1 MDSSSKDIVSP
12 REINE
17 ECGAYPNDPEDVRKF
32 GELLVNIT
40 TNKADYVL
48 PFSITSLVIFFCYQI
63 ESDLQTDINKIYCL
77 IGFITNS
84 VSNFV
89 KSRPD
94 IKNNIEQMTEKELED
109 VIYAQII
116 EMLKSPM
123 VESKSGGK
131 RKVKK
136 TQKRRKRGGMLR
148 RFGRMGD
155 ALMRPFSATIGAT
168 VRGTY
173 RLAGKINEWLPEIL
187 TIIYFAYHIFYFLY
201 YTRLIR
207 VKTGSALTPNDP
219 IFAEFVRNVTLGV
232 KSGEYPLLDP
242 NITTGLVPVGDI
254 SREMQIYAP
263 GETRVEEFI
272 KNAKFISTFVLG
284 NMLRRQY
291 SFGNMLVTSV
301 QSTES
306 SLISVPGPNEMS
318 KNLFNVVVKGMMD
331 DCFSDVPPKM
341 IIAEANFLNE
351 IMTEHAPLLAPYSQ
365 QFTNSIKSAF
375 PMETEVSSSKLIQ
388 GGPKLPGLTSTDI
401 DEEGDIDEDEERD
414 IDEDEDVYED
424 IHQEDIISP
433 SEQLEPRKSVGVFG
447 TITNFFGGVF
457 DTALET
463 ETGKKASEVVTI
475 LDRQSVLYSNPEIR
489 GHCMLESAEN
499 MRKTVELE
507 AQLLAV
513 QLRRL
518 KTKFTTIWS
527 MEKENAVKAIY
538 HLCQAAGALTF
549 YAGVKILT
557 RRAVAPPAAAAAAAA
572 PDDDDD
578 DEDDVGAN
586 ALVTTGRGQPIP
598 RTTITYATQT
608 PNLSSLGTQTSP
620 RAIDSN
626 SNSNSAS
633 NSGSSLSE
641 PLFLTQGKPAPV
653 GPVEAEI
660 KKRGNKSPSKAR
672 WLNAADSEKGGGRTR
687 RRASQTK
694 KLRRPIR
701 RRQTRKLRRNTKRR
715 RM

>member
-17 ECGAYPNDPEDVRKF
+17 KCGAYPNDPEDVRKF
-32 GELLVNIT
+32 GELLVNII

-48 PFSITSLVIFFCYQI
+48 PFPITTLVIFFCYQI
-63 ESDLQTDINKIYCL
+63 ETDLQTDINKIYCL

-94 IKNNIEQMTEKELED
+94 IKNSIEQMTEKELED
-109 VIYAQII
+109 VIYPEII
-116 EMLKSPM
+116 KMLKSPM

-131 RKVKK
+131 RKAKK
-136 TQKRRKRGGMLR
+136 TQKRRRRGGMLPSM
-148 RFGRMGD
+148 GRMG
-155 ALMRPFSATIGAT
+155 ARIMRPIGAT
-168 VRGTY
+168 IRGTY

-187 TIIYFAYHIFYFLY
+187 TIIYFAYHIFYFFY

-219 IFAEFVRNVTLGV
+219 IFTEFVRNITLGV

-254 SREMQIYAP
+254 SREMQLYAP

-301 QSTES
+301 QSTETQI
-306 SLISVPGPNEMS
+306 ISIPGPNQMS
-318 KNLFNVVVKGMMD
+318 INLFNAGMKGMMD

-341 IIAEANFLNE
+341 IIDEANFLNE
-351 IMTEHAPLLAPYSQ
+351 LMTEHAPLLAPYSQ
-365 QFTNSIKSAF
+365 QFTDSIKSAF

-388 GGPKLPGLTSTDI
+388 DGPKLPGITSTDI
-401 DEEGDIDEDEERD
+401 DEEGYIDEEGD
-414 IDEDEDVYED
+414 IYED

-433 SEQLEPRKSVGVFG
+433 SEQLQPRENVGILG
-447 TITNFFGGVF
+447 TITNFFGSVF

-463 ETGKKASEVVTI
+463 ETGKKASDVVTI

-489 GHCMLESAEN
+489 GQCMLESAEN
-499 MRKTVELE
+499 MRKTIELE

-527 MEKENAVKAIY
+527 MEKENAAKAIY

-557 RRAVAPPAAAAAAAA
+557 RRAAAPPAAAAAAA

-578 DEDDVGAN
+578 EDMGAN

-608 PNLSSLGTQTSP
+608 PNLTSLGTQTSP
-620 RAIDSN
+620 RVIDSN
-626 SNSNSAS
+626 SNSNSASNS

-641 PLFLTQGKPAPV
+641 PLFLTQGLPAPV

-660 KKRGNKSPSKAR
+660 RKRGNKSPGKGR
-672 WLNAADSEKGGGRTR
+672 WLNAADSEKGNSGGRTR
-687 RRASQTK
+687 RRATQTK
-694 KLRRPIR
+694 KRRRPIR